1 MLNVM
6 IADDDYNVRAGLL
19 ELIPWEQL
27 GAKVVLAAENG
38 EQIVQTLG
46 QNETDLIITDIRMP
60 IMNGIELARYVK
72 EHFEHI
78 QIILLSAYAEFE
90 YAYEAINLGVR
101 QYILKPISYEK
112 IKALQELIREIAK
125 EKEYELTLSNRIHDS
140 SLKDNLKKILENGD
154 FSCLD
159 SLIDMKQIG
168 SNVSHTM
175 LSGYYHLF
183 LEVLDEYAKANNL
196 LLYNQDV
203 FSGFSACNTKDE
215 FCSFVR
221 ERYLLVQE
229 IRSGKITKS
238 EQLIRAV
245 KHYISEHYTE
255 DGLNVQMVADVFDL
269 SADYLSRLFKAEE
282 DVPLLEYIMN
292 VRMSK
297 AKELISQT
305 QLSINRIA
313 EQVGYM
319 NAKHF
324 MRQFKKR
331 YGMTAIQYR
340 SVSEQSKL
348 EESL

>member
-1 MLNVM
+1 M

-19 ELIPWEQL
+19 ELIPWEEL

-38 EQIVQTLG
+38 EQIANALG
-46 QNETDLIITDIRMP
+46 ENEIDLIITDIRMP

-72 EHFEHI
+72 EHFKHI

-90 YAYEAINLGVR
+90 YAHEAINLGVR
-101 QYILKPISYEK
+101 QYILKPISIEK
-112 IKALQELIREIAK
+112 INSLIEIIREIAK
-125 EKEYELTLSNRIHDS
+125 EKEYETTLNSRINDS
-140 SLKDNLKKILENGD
+140 SLKDNLKRILESGD

-159 SLIDMKQIG
+159 SLIDMKQG
-168 SNVSHTM
+168 DSHVNHTI
-175 LSGYYHLF
+175 LQNYYHLF
-183 LEVLDEYAKANNL
+183 LEVLDEYTKANNML
-196 LLYNQDV
+196 FYYQDV
-203 FSGFSACNTKDE
+203 FSGFSSCNTKDE
-215 FCSFVR
+215 FCTFVR
-221 ERYLLVQE
+221 EKYLLVQE
-229 IRSGKITKS
+229 IRLGKITKN
-238 EQLIRAV
+238 EQLIMAV
-245 KHYISEHYTE
+245 KNYISERYSD
-255 DGLNVQMVADVFDL
+255 DGLNVQIVADVFDL

-282 DVPLLEYIMN
+282 NVPLLEYIMN

-305 QLSINRIA
+305 KLSINRIA

-340 SVSEQSKL
+340 SVSEQGQ
-348 EESL
+348 